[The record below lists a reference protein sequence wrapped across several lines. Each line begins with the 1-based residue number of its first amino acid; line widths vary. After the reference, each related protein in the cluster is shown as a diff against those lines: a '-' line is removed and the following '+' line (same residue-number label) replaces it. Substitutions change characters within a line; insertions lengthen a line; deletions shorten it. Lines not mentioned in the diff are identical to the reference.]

1 MSGVHPDSIIVVS
14 ESEVRGLVCVKEL
27 KTGLV
32 ILRDAFSLFLLRCA
46 TAKGGEIPVVS
57 EMDSMFRLP
66 RLAER

>member
-14 ESEVRGLVCVKEL
+14 QSEVRGLVCVKEL

-46 TAKGGEIPVVS
+46 TAEGGEIPVIS
-57 EMDSMFRLP
+57 
-66 RLAER
+66 